1 MTATA
6 APESIFSPATLGP
19 TQLRNRAVKC
29 GTNEGKS
36 RDGLVTDRLIEWH
49 RAFAVGGVG
58 MTTLAYCSVSSEG
71 RTFGDQIWM
80 RAEALPGLRRF
91 SQAIQAEGARA
102 AIQLGHAGWFAHPRA
117 TGTKPVGPSRTFSP
131 HAQRFSHAMTSDDF
145 ARMTREFADA
155 ARLAVDA
162 GFDALEIHM
171 GHGYLLSQ
179 FLSPY
184 NNRRNDRW
192 GGSIENRARFPRD
205 VLRAVREA
213 AGPGV
218 AIFPKLNMEDGFPG
232 GLTLEDSL
240 QVAQW
245 IEQDGSVDALQLTGG
260 HTTRTPM
267 FLMRGDVPL
276 REMVRYER
284 DWVRKLGLAVLGRI
298 LIRGYPWSEAF
309 FLASARRF
317 KQAVDLP
324 IMLLGGL
331 TELETM
337 NRAIGEG
344 FAFVALGRALIANPD
359 LVGRMQSGELSRSI
373 CNHCNQCVAEMEREE
388 GVRCVLEGSAA

>member
-1 MTATA
+1 
-6 APESIFSPATLGP
+6 
-19 TQLRNRAVKC
+19 
-29 GTNEGKS
+29 
-36 RDGLVTDRLIEWH
+36 
-49 RAFAVGGVG
+49 
-58 MTTLAYCSVSSEG
+58 
-71 RTFGDQIWM
+71 
-80 RAEALPGLRRF
+80 
-91 SQAIQAEGARA
+91 
-102 AIQLGHAGWFAHPRA
+102 
-117 TGTKPVGPSRTFSP
+117 
-131 HAQRFSHAMTSDDF
+131 
-145 ARMTREFADA
+145 
-155 ARLAVDA
+155 
-162 GFDALEIHM
+162 
-171 GHGYLLSQ
+171 
-179 FLSPY
+179 
-184 NNRRNDRW
+184 
-192 GGSIENRARFPRD
+192 
-205 VLRAVREA
+205 
-213 AGPGV
+213 
-218 AIFPKLNMEDGFPG
+218 
-232 GLTLEDSL
+232 
-240 QVAQW
+240 
-245 IEQDGSVDALQLTGG
+245 
-260 HTTRTPM
+260 M

-388 GVRCVLEGSAA
+388 GVRCVLEGSAAGLEAG